1 MHCCSTQIRNCTA
14 DVTEPTQ
21 KYSLLC
27 KNHDPFLF
35 FLDVV
40 STPLICHLDQRG
52 LRGAKKYLTLF
63 ISVLQHCS
71 LQLTLN
77 EQSPVQCW

>member
-1 MHCCSTQIRNCTA
+1 MHCCSIQIRNFTA
-14 DVTEPTQ
+14 DVTEPTK

-27 KNHDPFLF
+27 KNHAPFPF

-40 STPLICHLDQRG
+40 STPLICHLDQQG

-63 ISVLQHCS
+63 ISGSSCVAALLS
-71 LQLTLN
+71 TVN
-77 EQSPVQCW
+77 IK